1 MFYKNFIEFLN
12 LNLFNSKFIAFC
24 DVAERWQISLQDP
37 ATPSME
43 GMINFHNYIMIFL
56 IAIGVF
62 VLWMLYKVVNNFNA
76 TSHPVAEKF
85 THSTVL
91 EVVWTILPAVILMI
105 IAVPSLDTAVCATET
120 RKFNEKFRP
129 NIVFL
134 HRDQFFDSIN
144 PQNISECK
152 KISNKKIIILSKLYN
167 NSKC

>member
-43 GMINFHNYIMIFL
+43 GMISFHNYIMIFL

-62 VLWMLYKVVNNFNA
+62 VLWMLYKVVNDFNA

-85 THSTVL
+85 THSTLL

-105 IAVPSLDTAVCATET
+105 IAVPSFGLLYSLDELIDPTITLKIVGHQWYWSYEYSDYATLEGG
-120 RKFNEKFRP
+120 
-129 NIVFL
+129 
-134 HRDQFFDSIN
+134 
-144 PQNISECK
+144 
-152 KISNKKIIILSKLYN
+152 
-167 NSKC
+167 